1 MMNFSLTYVVYHT
14 KPAILLCCTT
24 FVLHDKAW
32 TRKTIAYIFIKRIGG
47 LKDSIKM
54 NGVPFYVEELYH

>member
-1 MMNFSLTYVVYHT
+1 MMSFSLNYVAYHT
-14 KPAILLCCTT
+14 KLAILLCCPT
-24 FVLHDKAW
+24 FVFHDKVW

-54 NGVPFYVEELYH
+54 NDVPFYVEELYH